1 MGFLAHRYSAI
12 CVDQTHLLQ
21 LTCQHPRSILQ
32 KIIVSTAK
40 PFHLSQAGHDME
52 KEAAGRGG
60 GINLVGQGFEVY
72 ATLFRLQ

>member
-1 MGFLAHRYSAI
+1 M
-12 CVDQTHLLQ
+12 
-21 LTCQHPRSILQ
+21 Q

-52 KEAAGRGG
+52 KEVAGRGG

-72 ATLFRLQ
+72 ATLFRLPVLTDIQQAFCWHA